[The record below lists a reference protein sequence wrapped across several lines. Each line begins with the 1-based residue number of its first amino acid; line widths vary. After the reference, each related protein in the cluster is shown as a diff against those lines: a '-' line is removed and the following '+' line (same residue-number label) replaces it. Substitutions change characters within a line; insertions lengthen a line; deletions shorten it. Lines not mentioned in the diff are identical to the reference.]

1 MEEIKT
7 ISNTNS
13 KIIKK
18 SQPKLSKEFLIDM
31 LDNPQNKYINEFIH
45 QVEQDIRTKKDL
57 LKSPPIK
64 HVVIDINMPKLELNP
79 K

>member
-1 MEEIKT
+1 
-7 ISNTNS
+7 
-13 KIIKK
+13 
-18 SQPKLSKEFLIDM
+18 M